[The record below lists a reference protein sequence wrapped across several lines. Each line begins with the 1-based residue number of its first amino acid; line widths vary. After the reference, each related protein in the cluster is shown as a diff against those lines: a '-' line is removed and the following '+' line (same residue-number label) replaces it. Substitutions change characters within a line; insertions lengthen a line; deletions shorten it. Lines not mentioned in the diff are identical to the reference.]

1 MTTLDIHDLIPLIE
15 ALVFASDGPIKAE
28 RLAEATDVPV
38 KDVKAALE
46 ALEADYAEHPRGFF
60 LQEVAGGYQLRTLPE
75 YADYL
80 RKLGRSRPFRF
91 SRPALETLAI
101 IAYRQPVT
109 RAEVEYLRGV
119 DSGSVIKTL
128 MEKHLVR
135 ILGKKDVA
143 GKPLIYGTTSEF
155 LELFGLPDLSSLPTL
170 NEFSELA
177 PDEETIALMD
187 SLPLLVE
194 MEGEKQEF
202 RDEESGTGD
211 EEV

>member
-1 MTTLDIHDLIPLIE
+1 MNSMLEMKALDIHDLTPLVE
-15 ALVFASDGPIKAE
+15 ALIFAADGPIKAE
-28 RLAEATDVPV
+28 LLAEAAEVSLA
-38 KDVKAALE
+38 DVKAAIE
-46 ALEADYAEHPRGFF
+46 ALEADYAENPRGFF

-109 RAEVEYLRGV
+109 RSEIEYLRGV

-135 ILGKKDVA
+135 ILGKKDVP
-143 GKPLIYGTTSEF
+143 GKPMIYGTTSEF
-155 LELFGLPDLSSLPTL
+155 LELFGLADLSSLPTL
-170 NEFSELA
+170 SEFSELA
-177 PDEETIALMD
+177 PDEESIALMD
-187 SLPLLVE
+187 NLPLLVE
-194 MEGEKQEF
+194 MEGENPETSS
-202 RDEESGTGD
+202 E
-211 EEV
+211 